1 MPPALEAQTG
11 KKTPQTL
18 AALSAGG
25 KREGERAEHR
35 RRLRNG
41 PVLENKRAAVPLKR
55 MLFG

>member
-25 KREGERAEHR
+25 KREGEGERAVR
-35 RRLRNG
+35 KSRNSPDTKNG
-41 PVLENKRAAVPLKR
+41 GK
-55 MLFG
+55 